1 MLLKRKWF
9 CRGMIKDM
17 EMPVL
22 FTTIVDLSNF
32 FIYNFPNID
41 WYPVWYLGNPY
52 RFLIGP
58 IVPIVMGLFK
68 LFSIPETFAYILLII
83 LSIIL
88 GGCGLFTYFRS
99 NGFSK
104 KISFYSSLSFV
115 LFPLMYISLPYQ
127 NGLKYIIVGLLPL
140 LFLNY
145 QSFLK
150 FPTKNK
156 GFMVTIVITL
166 LLLINNSSIFSIF
179 IALIALVI
187 SDNTKNK
194 SKGILQLILYI
205 LLAYSISLIWYTPE
219 YLWITLSN
227 PSIGGISIVKL
238 IGNILS
244 GLFMLLP
251 TSLALIVTK
260 WRYKKLSGAKLF
272 SFVFFISF
280 ILLTLIRFVM
290 DPDFIMDWSGFFPEI
305 QLGLAM
311 IIASFSNEII
321 CKKRYLI
328 LIILSILG
336 YSWIFINVTNSPLRK
351 INKYENKIEQIL
363 VQNIKPFE
371 RVFLSGAPVFWLN
384 NKDNILQVRGG
395 NDLGSKN
402 SWWAHGAYQL
412 REGQDALLA
421 ANWLKIFGASY
432 ILIHSKNS
440 QDYFKDFRNI
450 DRFKDSRYF
459 KLQYSH
465 NGDFLYKVN
474 NSTVARIADARILNV
489 VSPQNGA
496 DGDVLSAY
504 ISRLK
509 RGVSYSYI
517 NPNQILLNAQISEEE
532 VISLAITY
540 DRRWVVGIGDGIL
553 RSDALNNMIIV
564 PQKYGKQEI
573 LLTYKRS
580 IFDWIIPVISALL
593 TIFMIHR
600 TDMIFILLRTFTK
613 RFSLDSSDDY

>member
-1 MLLKRKWF
+1 
-9 CRGMIKDM
+9 MIKDM

-22 FTTIVDLSNF
+22 FTTIINLSNF
-32 FIYNFPNID
+32 LIYNFPNID
-41 WYPVWYLGNPY
+41 WYPFWYLGNPY
-52 RFLIGP
+52 RFLLGP
-58 IVPIVMGLFK
+58 IVPIVIGIFK
-68 LFSIPETFAYILLII
+68 IFSIPESVAYILLIL

-88 GGCGLFTYFRS
+88 GSYGLFVYFRS
-99 NGFSK
+99 NGLSK
-104 KISFYSSLSFV
+104 KISLYSSICFV
-115 LFPLMYISLPYQ
+115 LYPLMYISLPYQ
-127 NGLKYIIVGLLPL
+127 NGLKYIVVGLLPL

-145 QSFLK
+145 QSLLK
-150 FPTKNK
+150 SPTKNK
-156 GFMVTIVITL
+156 GFMVTVLITL
-166 LLLINNSSIFSIF
+166 LLLINNSSILSIF

-205 LLAYSISLIWYTPE
+205 FLAYSISLLWYTPE
-219 YLWITLSN
+219 NLWITLSN

-238 IGNILS
+238 MGNILS

-280 ILLTLIRFVM
+280 ILLTLVRFVM

-321 CKKRYLI
+321 RKKRFLI
-328 LIILSILG
+328 LILISFLG
-336 YSWIFINVTNSPLRK
+336 YSLVIVNFNNSFLRK
-351 INKYENKIEQIL
+351 ENKYENKIEQIL
-363 VQNIKPFE
+363 IKNIKPFE

-384 NKDNILQVRGG
+384 NRYYLLQVRGG
-395 NDLGSKN
+395 NDLVSKN

-412 REGQDALLA
+412 REGQEALLA

-432 ILIHSKNS
+432 ILIHSQNS
-440 QDYFKDFRNI
+440 EEYFKDFRNI
-450 DRFKDSRYF
+450 DRFNDSKYF

-474 NSTVARIADARILNV
+474 NSAVARIADARILSV

-496 DGDVLSAY
+496 DGDVLSTY

-509 RGVSYSYI
+509 RSVSYRYI
-517 NPNQILLNAQISEEE
+517 NPNQILLNTEINKEE

-540 DRRWVVGIGDGIL
+540 DRRWVVESDDGTL
-553 RSDALNNMIIV
+553 RYDALNNMIIV

-580 IFDWIIPVISALL
+580 IIDWLIPVISALL
-593 TIFMIHR
+593 IIFMIYR
-600 TDMIFILLRTFTK
+600 IDKIFILLRTNIK